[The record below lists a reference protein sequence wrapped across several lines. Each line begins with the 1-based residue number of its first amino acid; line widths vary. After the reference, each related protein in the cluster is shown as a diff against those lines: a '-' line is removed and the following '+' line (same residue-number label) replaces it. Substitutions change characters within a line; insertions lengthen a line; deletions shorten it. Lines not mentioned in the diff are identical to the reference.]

1 MQTIIGVPP
10 GVCYHLRPKS
20 RRERRAYSFMK
31 SQNCSRRQF
40 LVSSAC
46 GLSTAWV
53 ALHWPAILSAQQ
65 HAHEGAASSQPAVL
79 QFLSADQAAEVEAM
93 AAQIIPTDETPG
105 AREAHVVYFI
115 DRALTTFDRARQAD
129 YNKGLA
135 NLQAVTKAMFHTADK
150 FSQLSSEQQLQL
162 LNAIQHTPFFDMV
175 RVHSIMGFLS
185 NPEYGGNYNKAGW
198 KVIGFE
204 DNFYYQPP
212 FGYYDNEYVQSHP
225 QGNPASVKS

>member
-1 MQTIIGVPP
+1 
-10 GVCYHLRPKS
+10 
-20 RRERRAYSFMK
+20 MK

-65 HAHEGAASSQPAVL
+65 HAHEMAASSPPATL
-79 QFLSADQAAEVEAM
+79 QFLSRDQAADVEAI

-115 DRALTTFDRARQAD
+115 DRALITFDRARQAD
-129 YNKGLA
+129 YSNGLA
-135 NLQAVTKAMFHTADK
+135 DLQTRTKAMFPAAAK
-150 FSQLSSEQQLQL
+150 FSQLSGEQQVQL
-162 LNAIQHTPFFDMV
+162 LSAIQHTPFFDMV
-175 RVHSIMGFLS
+175 RVHTIMGFLS
-185 NPEYGGNYNKAGW
+185 NPEYGGNDNKVGW
-198 KVIGFE
+198 KLIGFE

-212 FGYYDNEYVQSHP
+212 FGYYDSEYAQSHSP
-225 QGNPASVKS
+225 KSESDKS

>member
-1 MQTIIGVPP
+1 
-10 GVCYHLRPKS
+10 
-20 RRERRAYSFMK
+20 MK

-40 LVSSAC
+40 LVSSVG

-65 HAHEGAASSQPAVL
+65 HAHEMANSAPPAVL
-79 QFLSADQAAEVEAM
+79 QFFSADQAAEVEAM

-105 AREAHVVYFI
+105 AREAHVIYFI

-129 YNKGLA
+129 YNKGLSE
-135 NLQAVTKAMFHTADK
+135 LQARSRAMFHMAGK
-150 FSQLSSEQQLQL
+150 FSELSSEQQVQL
-162 LNAIQHTPFFDMV
+162 LNAIQHTPFFEMV
-175 RVHSIMGFLS
+175 RVHTIMGFLS

-225 QGNPASVKS
+225 QGDPAAVKS

>member
-1 MQTIIGVPP
+1 
-10 GVCYHLRPKS
+10 
-20 RRERRAYSFMK
+20 
-31 SQNCSRRQF
+31 
-40 LVSSAC
+40 
-46 GLSTAWV
+46 
-53 ALHWPAILSAQQ
+53 
-65 HAHEGAASSQPAVL
+65 
-79 QFLSADQAAEVEAM
+79 M

-105 AREAHVVYFI
+105 AREAHVIYFI
-115 DRALTTFDRARQAD
+115 DRALTTFDRARQPD
-129 YNKGLA
+129 YKKGFA
-135 NLQAVTKAMFHTADK
+135 ELQARTKAMFRTAGT

-175 RVHSIMGFLS
+175 RVHTIMGFLS

-225 QGNPASVKS
+225 QGKPASVKS

>member
-1 MQTIIGVPP
+1 
-10 GVCYHLRPKS
+10 
-20 RRERRAYSFMK
+20 MK

-65 HAHEGAASSQPAVL
+65 HAHQMAASGQPATL
-79 QFLSADQAAEVEAM
+79 QFFSADQAAEVEAM
-93 AAQIIPTDETPG
+93 AAQIIPTDESPG
-105 AREAHVVYFI
+105 AREAHVIYFI
-115 DRALTTFDRARQAD
+115 DRALTTFDRARQAN
-129 YNKGLA
+129 YNHGLA
-135 NLQAVTKAMFHTADK
+135 ELQAGARAMFHTAGK
-150 FSQLSSEQQLQL
+150 FSQLSSEQQVQL
-162 LNAIQHTPFFDMV
+162 LNEIQHTPFFEMV
-175 RVHSIMGFLS
+175 RVHTIMGFLS

-225 QGNPASVKS
+225 QANPASVKS

>member
-1 MQTIIGVPP
+1 
-10 GVCYHLRPKS
+10 
-20 RRERRAYSFMK
+20 MK

-65 HAHEGAASSQPAVL
+65 HAHEMAASGPPAVL

-93 AAQIIPTDETPG
+93 ASQIIPTDETPG
-105 AREAHVVYFI
+105 AREAHVLYFI

-129 YNKGLA
+129 YNKGLTE
-135 NLQAVTKAMFHTADK
+135 LQAVNKAMFHTADK

-175 RVHSIMGFLS
+175 RVHTIMGFLS

-225 QGNPASVKS
+225 QGKPASVKS